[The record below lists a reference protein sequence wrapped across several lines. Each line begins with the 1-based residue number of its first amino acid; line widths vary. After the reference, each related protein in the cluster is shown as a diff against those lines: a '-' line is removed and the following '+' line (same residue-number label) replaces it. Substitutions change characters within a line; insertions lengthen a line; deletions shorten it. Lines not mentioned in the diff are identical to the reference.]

1 MDESRLSSIGLFETL
16 SRDDRRLIAQH
27 AEELDVDEGSQLV
40 RQGEFAYEFFVIED
54 GSAEVVRDG
63 QRIAELGPG
72 DFLGEMGIVSQ
83 AVRNASGSVPMTDGN
98 ATVRTTSPSTV
109 IVMTSQDFRAMQ
121 RSNPTV
127 ASQIEAA
134 VEERCRALVG

>member
-27 AEELDVDEGSQLV
+27 AEELEVDEGTHLV
-40 RQGEFAYEFFVIED
+40 RQGEFAYEFFVIES
-54 GSAEVVRDG
+54 GGAEVVRDVE
-63 QRIAELGPG
+63 RIAELGPG

-83 AVRNASGSVPMTDGN
+83 AVRNA
-98 ATVRTTSPSTV
+98 TVRTISSCTV

>member
-1 MDESRLSSIGLFETL
+1 MDESRLSSIGLFESL

-27 AEELDVDEGSQLV
+27 AEELDVDEGTQLV
-40 RQGEFAYEFFVIED
+40 RQGEFAYEFFVIEN

-63 QRIAELGPG
+63 ERIAELGPG

-83 AVRNASGSVPMTDGN
+83 AVRNA
-98 ATVRTTSPSTV
+98 TVRTTSSSTV

-121 RSNPTV
+121 LSNPTV

>member
-27 AEELDVDEGSQLV
+27 AEELDVDEGTQLV

-63 QRIAELGPG
+63 ERIAELGPG

-83 AVRNASGSVPMTDGN
+83 AVRNA
-98 ATVRTTSPSTV
+98 TVRTTSSSTV